1 MHLSARQLAAL
12 NGAVLE
18 ESLIEQVA
26 RLEAHVKAIP
36 HPPAPTDLAPVLARL
51 DTIQERVRALPDAVK
66 DNADVLAMLMDMRKD
81 LAAMPAPAPAD
92 LKPVSKE
99 IAQLKAAI
107 ARQAAKSYTFDIVRD
122 DKEKIVKVTATPAR
136 QTML

>member
-36 HPPAPTDLAPVLARL
+36 GPADMGPVIERLAA
-51 DTIQERVRALPDAVK
+51 IHERIRALPDAVK
-66 DNADVLAMLMDMRKD
+66 DNADVLAALDGIRKD
-81 LAAMPAPAPAD
+81 LAARPAPAAID

-107 ARQAAKSYTFDIVRD
+107 ARQAGRSYTFDIVRD
-122 DKEKIVKVTATPAR
+122 DKEKIVKVTARPAG